1 MKKYKFIAK
10 IGTETLYPKGF
21 YYQGK
26 FIILVGCEIRNHTVR
41 RKERIEN
48 VNIEISE
55 DVEYNK

>member
-41 RKERIEN
+41 RKERIET
-48 VNIEISE
+48 VNIEIIE
-55 DVEYNK
+55 II